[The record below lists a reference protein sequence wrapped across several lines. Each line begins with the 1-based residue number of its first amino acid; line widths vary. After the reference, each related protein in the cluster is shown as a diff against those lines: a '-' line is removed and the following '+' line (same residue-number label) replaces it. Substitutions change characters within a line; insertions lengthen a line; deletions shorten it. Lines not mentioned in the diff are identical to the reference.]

1 MSLRGR
7 GLTPLCESCLQIKP
21 ITLISRQSLVVLILL
36 ALAAGAMAAPPV
48 MMIHD
53 AEDSALADEIQREAE
68 AALASWSGPLGPEPL
83 RIILAPDAA
92 EFSREAR
99 GRNPEWAAALILE
112 PGRTVLL
119 DKTRFFQVEDRRR
132 ILRHEIGHIVLDRAL
147 PRARLP
153 RWFHEGFAQVF
164 AAEWEERDQWLLGRV
179 AWLGNGIPLGE
190 LRGRFPSG
198 GSRANLAYAESQAAV
213 LWLWRDPA
221 AWNLLFRDLARG
233 VPIEQALPLRYD
245 LGGMAFEEFFDA
257 EILPGHRSLGLLYGG
272 GPLLSLGLVLFLI
285 AWLRRRRQRK
295 PALAGD
301 GELNYDAAWLER
313 EKLES
318 GRGQA
323 IPRRRR
329 RPRNSRRRLN

>member
-1 MSLRGR
+1 MIPRVLLLLFL
-7 GLTPLCESCLQIKP
+7 LTS
-21 ITLISRQSLVVLILL
+21 S
-36 ALAAGAMAAPPV
+36 ALAAPPV

-53 AEDSALADEIQREAE
+53 AEDAGLAAEIQREAE
-68 AALASWSGPLGPEPL
+68 AALGSWQGALGPEPL
-83 RIILAPDAA
+83 RIILAPNSS
-92 EFSREAR
+92 EFSKEAR

-112 PGRTVLL
+112 SGRTVLL

-179 AWLGNGIPLGE
+179 AWFGGGIPLAE
-190 LRGRFPSG
+190 LRSRFPSG

-213 LWLWRDPA
+213 LWLWKDQPA
-221 AWNLLFRDLARG
+221 WQRLFADLARG
-233 VPIEQALPLRYD
+233 VPMDEALPLGYD
-245 LGGMAFEEFFDA
+245 LSGLGFEEYFDD
-257 EILPGHRSLGLLYGG
+257 EILPGYRSLGLLYGG

-285 AWLRRRRQRK
+285 GYLRRRRRRK
-295 PALAGD
+295 PSTMGPD
-301 GELNYDAAWLER
+301 GELSYDAAWLER
-313 EKLES
+313 EKLKS
-318 GRGQA
+318 GGGRV

-329 RPRNSRRRLN
+329 RPKRPPGRLN